1 LTDASDVFVE
11 YRVRWKT
18 SSLRPGAFRG
28 VHAGAGDRI
37 RGSIPLRAN
46 ADPRRLDLRA
56 TIRDPFGGLWVREF
70 EQTSALKVVVLADV
84 SASMGYVGRYDK
96 LDQLRRVATAVAQ
109 TAWRNGDAFGFFAAG
124 EAPERTLA
132 LPARINRG
140 AAAWIDRRLPAF
152 APSGRSARGL
162 ARLVPQLP
170 HRRALVFVVSD
181 FLWPEGDLDRLL
193 HALQHHAVVPI
204 VLRDPAEV
212 EAVHRH
218 GIASLRD
225 LETGERRFVW
235 LRPGLVDTMR
245 ARHAA
250 RDARLAHA
258 CRRAGAAPFFVRGR
272 FDPAA
277 LTRHF
282 LEHET

>member
-1 LTDASDVFVE
+1 MTDASDFYVE

-18 SSLRPGAFRG
+18 SGLRPGAFRG

-37 RGSIPLRAN
+37 RGSIPLHAN

-56 TIRDPFGGLWVREF
+56 TIRDPFGGVWVREF

-84 SASMGYVGRYDK
+84 SASMSYVGRYDK
-96 LDQLRRVATAVAQ
+96 LDQLRRVAVAVAQ

-124 EAPERTLA
+124 ESPVRSLTL
-132 LPARINRG
+132 PVRVNRG
-140 AAAWIDRRLPAF
+140 AAAWLDKRLSTF
-152 APSGRSARGL
+152 VPSGRSAEGL

-181 FLWPEGDLDRLL
+181 FLWPEGEAERLL
-193 HALQHHAVVPI
+193 HALAHHAVVPI
-204 VLRDPAEV
+204 VLRDPAEAD
-212 EAVHRH
+212 AVHCR
-218 GIASLRD
+218 GIATLRD

-235 LRPGLVDTMR
+235 LRPGLIDAMR

-250 RDARLAHA
+250 RDARLAHT
-258 CRRAGAAPFFVRGR
+258 CHRAGAAPFFVRGR